1 LATGVVVKPGRF
13 CFPVVSLPA
22 GVSRALAC
30 AMRPPMSAVPEQP
43 APHSE
48 ASPHV
53 NNLYGQNT

>member
-1 LATGVVVKPGRF
+1 VGHEASSECG
-13 CFPVVSLPA
+13 
-22 GVSRALAC
+22 
-30 AMRPPMSAVPEQP
+30 AVREP